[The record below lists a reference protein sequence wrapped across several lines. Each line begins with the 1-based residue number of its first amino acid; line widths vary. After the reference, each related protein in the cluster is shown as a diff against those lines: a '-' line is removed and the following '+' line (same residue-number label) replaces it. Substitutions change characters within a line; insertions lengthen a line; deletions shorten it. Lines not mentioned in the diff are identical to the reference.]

1 MKHLVALAAILLACA
16 ACGADTATVV
26 SSVPPGSQGASVPPA
41 TTEPAPGSSAP
52 APGSSEQPP
61 PANPVEVQTWFTRG
75 ESLWYSKS
83 LVEKRPG
90 IGTEAVNALV
100 AGPRQVLRAGG
111 VSTTVPGGTRLL
123 GLNIAGGI
131 ATVDMSS
138 EFAAGGGVL
147 SERMRLAQLVYTLTQ
162 FPSVKGVRLRLDGK
176 DTTVFS
182 GDGIVLPDPMRRSSF
197 ADLLPAIVVETPGIG
212 DLVAG
217 PIVVKGTANVFE
229 ANVSVEIVS
238 GNGKVLARTFTTATC
253 GTGCRGRYQVTLD
266 YTPKRLQDVTLLVHD
281 DDAAGTGTPP
291 HQVAIPIILKP

>member
-1 MKHLVALAAILLACA
+1 MRHLVALAVLLVACA
-16 ACGADTATVV
+16 GCGADSATVV
-26 SSVPPGSQGASVPPA
+26 SSVDVGSPGSSAPPA
-41 TTEPAPGSSAP
+41 TSDPGTSEPAPGSTD
-52 APGSSEQPP
+52 QPLP
-61 PANPVEVQTWFTRG
+61 TNPVEVQTWFTRG
-75 ESLWYSKS
+75 DALWFSKS
-83 LVEKRPG
+83 LVEKQPG

-100 AGPRQVLRAGG
+100 GGPRQFLRAAG
-111 VSTTVPGGTRLL
+111 VMTAVPAGTRLL

-138 EFAAGGGVL
+138 EFAAGGGVR

-162 FPSVKGVRLRLDGK
+162 FPSVHGVRLRLDGK

-197 ADLLPAIVVETPGIG
+197 ADLLPAIVVETPGIA
-212 DLVAG
+212 DLVVG
-217 PIVVKGTANVFE
+217 PIVVEGTANVFE
-229 ANVSVEIVS
+229 ANVSMELVA

-253 GTGCRGRYQVTLD
+253 GTGCRGRYQATLD

-291 HQVAIPIILKP
+291 HQVAIPLILKP

>member
-1 MKHLVALAAILLACA
+1 MKHLAALAVILLTCA

-26 SSVPPGSQGASVPPA
+26 SSVPSGSQGASVPPA
-41 TTEPAPGSSAP
+41 TSEAPGTSEP
-52 APGSSEQPP
+52 APGSSEQTP

-111 VSTTVPGGTRLL
+111 VLTAVPGGTRLL
-123 GLNIAGGI
+123 GLDIAGGI

-162 FPSVKGVRLRLDGK
+162 FPSVQGVRLRLDGK

-238 GNGKVLARTFTTATC
+238 GNGRVLARTFTTATC
-253 GTGCRGRYQVTLD
+253 GTGCRGRYQATLD

-291 HQVAIPIILKP
+291 HQVALPIILKP

>member
-1 MKHLVALAAILLACA
+1 MKHLVALIVLLLACA
-16 ACGADTATVV
+16 GCGADTATVV
-26 SSVPPGSQGASVPPA
+26 SSVPAGSQGSSSPPS
-41 TTEPAPGSSAP
+41 TSEPDPGTSQPAPGST
-52 APGSSEQPP
+52 EQPP

-75 ESLWYSKS
+75 ESLWFSKS

-90 IGTEAVNALV
+90 IGTEAVNALI

-182 GDGIVLPDPMRRSSF
+182 GDGIVLPEPMRRSSF
-197 ADLLPAIVVETPGIG
+197 SDLLPAIVVETPGIG

>member
-26 SSVPPGSQGASVPPA
+26 SSVPPGSQGSSVPA

>member
-1 MKHLVALAAILLACA
+1 MKHLVALIVLLLACA
-16 ACGADTATVV
+16 GCGADTATVV
-26 SSVPPGSQGASVPPA
+26 SSVPAGSQGASVPV

-75 ESLWYSKS
+75 ESLWFSKS

-100 AGPRQVLRAGG
+100 GGPRQFLRAAG
-111 VSTTVPGGTRLL
+111 VSTAVPAGTRLL

-147 SERMRLAQLVYTLTQ
+147 SERMRLAQLVYTMTQ
-162 FPSVKGVRLRLDGK
+162 FPSVHGVRLRLDGK

-197 ADLLPAIVVETPGIG
+197 SDLLPAIVVETPGIAN
-212 DLVAG
+212 LVVG

-229 ANVSVEIVS
+229 ANVSIELVS

>member
-1 MKHLVALAAILLACA
+1 M
-16 ACGADTATVV
+16 
-26 SSVPPGSQGASVPPA
+26 
-41 TTEPAPGSSAP
+41 
-52 APGSSEQPP
+52 
-61 PANPVEVQTWFTRG
+61 QTWFTRG

-100 AGPRQVLRAGG
+100 AGRARCFAPGSVDDRPRRH
-111 VSTTVPGGTRLL
+111 PPL

-138 EFAAGGGVL
+138 EFAAGG
-147 SERMRLAQLVYTLTQ
+147 SPKRMRLAQLVYTLTQ

-182 GDGIVLPDPMRRSSF
+182 GDGIVLPYPMRRSSF

-217 PIVVKGTANVFE
+217 PIVIKGTANVFE

-238 GNGKVLARTFTTATC
+238 GHGKALARTFTTATC
-253 GTGCRGRYQVTLD
+253 GTAPPRPLPGHARLHAEAPAGR
-266 YTPKRLQDVTLLVHD
+266 H
-281 DDAAGTGTPP
+281 AARPRRRCGGHGYAPAP
-291 HQVAIPIILKP
+291 GGDPDHPQAVGGRV